1 MSQRF
6 YNQFKIHISKFRKL
20 VLVKSIKILMYSDG
34 VYTGHKAGFLKYF
47 DSVFNALRKK
57 INVKELWIGAN
68 VGLIADTDKDNIS
81 YYSIFSFSD
90 GNKVL
95 EKLSPDLVIIPNSQ
109 EYVSRSLLFAA
120 KFRSIPSV
128 ILYSGSPKYVSK
140 SMTKTILMRLSTL
153 GTLGKMFSKKY
164 IFLIKTLFGAGYNL
178 QFVIKIILKD
188 IYFILTSF
196 FTEFKSDDA
205 DMYICS
211 NFDWLDYAIKRGIDR
226 NKLVVAGEYAMDRI
240 YDRVSEMSRTKSDKI
255 EILFIT
261 TAAVEHG
268 LWKPLMREEVVTKT
282 VKAIKE
288 QARDIANL
296 RIKIHP
302 TSEVFEDYKQIIS
315 KIDGSIEIIQK
326 GDLFSL
332 IYQSDLIITFGQS
345 TALLQVLLLNKPLF
359 IINLF
364 NERISYIEEKVATEC
379 KTPDVL
385 VNKIIDGSY
394 SKIDVDRV
402 QAFVEKQ
409 LYKFDGKC
417 GERAANQIL
426 LMLKAT
432 RNNSVSE
439 LPKRGND

>member
-1 MSQRF
+1 
-6 YNQFKIHISKFRKL
+6 
-20 VLVKSIKILMYSDG
+20 MYSDG
-34 VYTGHKAGFLKYF
+34 VYTGHKVGALRYF
-47 DSVFNALRKK
+47 DSVLNALRKK

-68 VGLIADTDKDNIS
+68 VGPITDTEEDNIC

-95 EKLSPDLVIIPNSQ
+95 EKLSPDLVMIPNGQ
-109 EYVSRSLLFAA
+109 EYLSRSLLFAA

-128 ILYSGSPKYVSK
+128 ILYIGSPKYVSS
-140 SMTKTILMRLSTL
+140 SMAKTIFIRLITL
-153 GTLGKMFSKKY
+153 QTLGKMFLKKY

-196 FTEFKSDDA
+196 IAEFKSDDA

-211 NFDWLDYAIKRGIDR
+211 NFDWFDYAIKRGINR
-226 NKLVVAGEYAMDRI
+226 NKLIVVGEYLLDHI
-240 YDRVSEMSRTKSDKI
+240 YDRMSQMSRTKSDKI

-261 TAAVEHG
+261 APVVVHG
-268 LWKPLMREEVVTKT
+268 YWTPRMHDEVITKT

-288 QARDIANL
+288 QAGDITNL

-302 TSEVFEDYKQIIS
+302 TSERLEDYKRIIN
-315 KIDGSIEIIQK
+315 KIDSSIEIIQK
-326 GDLFSL
+326 DDLFSL
-332 IYQSDLIITFGQS
+332 IYQSDLVITFAQS

-364 NERISYIEEKVATEC
+364 NERLPYIEEKVAIEC
-379 KTPDVL
+379 KSIDVL
-385 VNKIIDGSY
+385 IDKIKDGSY
-394 SKIDVDRV
+394 SKIDVDKMRT
-402 QAFVEKQ
+402 FIERQ

-417 GERAANQIL
+417 GERAADHIVSL
-426 LMLKAT
+426 LT
-432 RNNSVSE
+432 RY
-439 LPKRGND
+439 KKM